1 MSYLNF
7 IYSEKEWF
15 YMRLSM
21 AISWVCFAFPSL
33 WFASELTVPVGFA
46 SYVPLDV
53 FLLLPVKILVLL
65 IASYFLLQYVYR
77 EQKRWATLVL
87 SVISLLIFT
96 MEESSGVFSRVS
108 LLTMVWVVQF
118 LAFVLFSKQKE
129 GLHNRVIHFSIQMI
143 VVAYSLSAYS
153 KWSSS
158 GWHWVLDGQNLDL
171 QILKGFYFQWAD
183 HGDVYHL
190 QNGKVMMHIVHEN
203 QWFINLVLWFSL
215 FLESSVF
222 LMLWNRK
229 VTRIFGFLLICMHLG
244 IYVIMG
250 GILILPVFIPMLIFT
265 LNPVYAATKTWT
277 KLTHL
282 IGVK

>member
-7 IYSEKEWF
+7 IYSEKEWY

-33 WFASELTVPVGFA
+33 WFASELTVPVGVA
-46 SYVPLDV
+46 SFVPLDV
-53 FLLLPVKILVLL
+53 FLLLPVKIIVLL
-65 IASYFLLQYVYR
+65 IASYFLLQYVYG
-77 EQKRWATLVL
+77 EKKRWATLVL
-87 SVISLLIFT
+87 SLISPLIFT

-143 VVAYSLSAYS
+143 AVAYSLSAYS

-171 QILKGFYFQWAD
+171 QILK
-183 HGDVYHL
+183 
-190 QNGKVMMHIVHEN
+190 
-203 QWFINLVLWFSL
+203 
-215 FLESSVF
+215 
-222 LMLWNRK
+222 
-229 VTRIFGFLLICMHLG
+229 
-244 IYVIMG
+244 
-250 GILILPVFIPMLIFT
+250 
-265 LNPVYAATKTWT
+265 
-277 KLTHL
+277 
-282 IGVK
+282 